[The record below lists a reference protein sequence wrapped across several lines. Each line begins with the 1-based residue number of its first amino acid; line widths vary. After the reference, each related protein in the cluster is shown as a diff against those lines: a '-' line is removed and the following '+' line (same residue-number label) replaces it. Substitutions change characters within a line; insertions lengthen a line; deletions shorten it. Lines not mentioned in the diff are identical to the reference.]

1 MPPSDEKCYISVR
14 DIQTE
19 YLWDGFKIT
28 LISDIPSHLYMRWS
42 IAKPRIHD
50 KPVYRRG
57 LFMHGDRY
65 FCFTVYQDNEQEE
78 AGDTLSHTFIKHDWP
93 HCSTRYFYFWGEVS
107 GVACQSTTAIFKLHF
122 QKEKAPPPPE
132 YMDIFNSI
140 EPQLWT
146 AGVSG
151 MWRAQDLSLIVHPD
165 ATGVILH
172 IINRD
177 PGEANYTGFRKTGSN
192 LIYLGDM
199 KTNSQMWGICGLNE
213 AKQLDLFAT
222 KTGWQDFWV
231 MGYTGREVHFLDNP
245 VDIRPTVAGVWQTKD
260 LSAVCPNALAIIVQ
274 LGGATHWSKFYAL
287 RKNGSTDNRYYS
299 QIKDCAIIG
308 CDTEQ
313 KIQIKMQQV
322 EIENCQAWVTGYIDA
337 GIATHTNAPEIV
349 GIPAG
354 AWTDKTIASLL
365 PNPKWAVIEVIM
377 TGAPHW
383 LGIKKHASYRLIY
396 SLPAYHRFAI
406 VHATEAS
413 MVDFYKGSGDVRFYL
428 IAEIP

>member
-1 MPPSDEKCYISVR
+1 MTEKCYISVR

-19 YLWDGFKIT
+19 YIWDGFKIT
-28 LISDIPSHLYMRWS
+28 LITDVPSHLYMRWS
-42 IAKPRIHD
+42 INPPRIHD

-57 LFMHGDRY
+57 IFMHGDRY

-122 QKEKAPPPPE
+122 EKEKAPPPPE

-140 EPQLWT
+140 EPQLFT
-146 AGVSG
+146 VGISG
-151 MWRAQDLSLIVHPD
+151 AWRAQDATPTVHPD

-177 PGEANYTGFRKTGSN
+177 PGEANYTGFRKTGSS
-192 LIYLGDM
+192 LVYRGDM
-199 KTNSQMWGICGLNE
+199 RASSQMWGICGLNE
-213 AKQLDLFAT
+213 AKKFDLFAT

-245 VDIRPTVAGVWQTKD
+245 VDIHPSVAGVWETKD

-274 LGGATHWSKFYAL
+274 LGGATHSAKAYAL
-287 RKNGSTDNRYYS
+287 RKNGSTDNRYYTA
-299 QIKDCAIIG
+299 IHDCAIIG
-308 CDTEQ
+308 CDSGQ
-313 KIQIKMQQV
+313 LIQIKMQQTESYNV
-322 EIENCQAWVTGYIDA
+322 QAWVTGWIDA
-337 GIATHTNAPEIV
+337 GIACQTNGVAFPCML
-349 GIPAG
+349 AS
-354 AWTDKTIASLL
+354 AWWQASIKSLL
-365 PNPKWAVIEVIM
+365 PTPKWAIIHAVTDM
-377 TGAPHW
+377 GNRDW
-383 LGIKKHASYRLIY
+383 GLKKHPSFRDIKYPLTGQHWGFI
-396 SLPAYHRFAI
+396 
-406 VHATEAS
+406 HADEAS
-413 MVDFYKGSGDVRFYL
+413 IIDLYQEDVNVKFYL